1 MQKNYFPEGLLDI
14 FTIKIVI
21 GEKRMQVKKNKQ
33 KLFTIMLST
42 VMIFILILATLGT
55 FQTASPDPALTV
67 TTKTDKQVYL
77 LRQKVTIEGN
87 LTADDIPATNLVVNV
102 QINNPLGYPEA
113 FRTLQIGT
121 PTQTWPINI
130 TELTLTDTGNNPLN
144 TARTGSTVIA
154 GIYLQ
159 NWQITSRF
167 VYGTIT
173 VFDANTVP
181 IAVHYFSETIDP
193 GRTITSRFSFEIPKW
208 ACSGKALIVGN
219 AYSKEPKTG
228 GLALSLEKTM
238 YYCISKTEQGLLQY
252 PSLPPPPPQNTPG
265 QYKTFIT
272 LPPDPRAGTY
282 NVSVL
287 GQSSP
292 ITTCLTSTTFTVQNS
307 AGYPPQAS
315 FIYTPTK
322 YYVNMTVNF
331 ASSSTPE
338 GYNDKITKYVWDFG
352 DGTPKVTKTGNP
364 PASTITHNYV
374 LTGTFKITLNATDN
388 EGLWSTTSKP
398 ITIYPEFGP
407 TANFTWTPIVPYDI
421 DTVTFDASHST
432 TGWCAKT
439 QSFSPIVNY
448 TWNFHDGTGNITTT
462 SNTITHMFGKEG
474 NYSVYLTVV
483 DACGRSNQVSAI
495 VEVLNST
502 GLKTY
507 DVNGDGKIDLK
518 DVFRVGKA
526 YGSYPGHPRW
536 DPACDFNKDNV
547 VDLKDYYPVCK
558 HYGEDP

>member
-1 MQKNYFPEGLLDI
+1 MQLNKRRLFIIIITTVII
-14 FTIKIVI
+14 FMLMLAGTV
-21 GEKRMQVKKNKQ
+21 QV
-33 KLFTIMLST
+33 
-42 VMIFILILATLGT
+42 
-55 FQTASPDPALTV
+55 ASDPGLTV
-67 TTKTDKQVYL
+67 TTQTDKQVYL

-87 LTADDIPATNLVVNV
+87 LTTDSIPATDLVVNV
-102 QINNPLGYPEA
+102 QINNPLGYPQA

-121 PTQTWPINI
+121 PTQVWPINI
-130 TELTLTDTGNNPLN
+130 TQLTLEDTGNNPLN
-144 TARTGSTVIA
+144 TAKTGSTVVA

-159 NWQITSRF
+159 NWQLTSRF

-181 IAVHYFSETIDP
+181 IAVYYFEDTIDP
-193 GRTITSRFSFEIPKW
+193 GITITSRFSFQIPKW

-238 YYCISKTEQGLLQY
+238 YYCISKTEQGLIQY

-265 QYKTFIT
+265 QYETFVT
-272 LPPDPRAGTY
+272 LPPDPTVGTY
-282 NVSVL
+282 NVYVL

-292 ITTCLTSTTFTVQNS
+292 TTIYSTSTTFTVQNS

-315 FIYTPTK
+315 FIYSPTK
-322 YYVNMTVNF
+322 CYVNATVNF
-331 ASSSTPE
+331 DASGSTPE
-338 GYNDKITKYVWDFG
+338 GYNDKLTKFVWDFG

-364 PASTITHNYV
+364 PAATITHNYI
-374 LTGTFKITLNATDN
+374 LSGTFKITLNATDN

-407 TANFTWTPIVPYDI
+407 TANFTWTPILPYDI
-421 DTVTFDASHST
+421 DTVTFNASHST
-432 TGWCAKT
+432 TGWCART
-439 QSFSPIVNY
+439 QSFSPIQNY
-448 TWNFHDGTGNITTT
+448 MWNFHDGTGNITTT
-462 SNTITHMFGKEG
+462 SNTITHMFGEEG

-507 DVNGDGKIDLK
+507 DVNGDGRIDLK
-518 DVFRVGKA
+518 DVYRVAKA
-526 YGSYPGHPRW
+526 YGSYPGHPKW
-536 DPACDFNKDNV
+536 DPACDFNKDNK